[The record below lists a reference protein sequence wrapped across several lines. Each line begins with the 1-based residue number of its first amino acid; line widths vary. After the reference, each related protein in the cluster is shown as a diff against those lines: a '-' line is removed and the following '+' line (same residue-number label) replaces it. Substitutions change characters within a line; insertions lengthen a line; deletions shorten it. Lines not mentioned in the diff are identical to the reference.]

1 MKPCFVSIV
10 MGSDSDKPM
19 MEECGKVLEEFGV
32 PYEYKI
38 ASAHRSPDFTADYAK
53 NLRKRGVRV
62 VIAAAGYSAHLA
74 GVVAAYTTLPVL
86 AVPMDVSP
94 LKGFDSL
101 LSMGQMPAGVPVGT
115 MTIGKS
121 GAKNAAYFAVQ
132 ILALQEE
139 YLVERLRVYREELAR
154 AVESKNK

>member
-1 MKPCFVSIV
+1 MSDPVVAIV
-10 MGSDSDKPM
+10 MGSDSDKPL
-19 MEECGKVLEEFGV
+19 MEESGKVLEEFGV

-38 ASAHRSPDFTADYAK
+38 ASAHRSPEFTAEYAK
-53 NLRKRGVRV
+53 SLQKRGIQV

-86 AVPMDVSP
+86 AVPMDISP
-94 LKGFDSL
+94 LKGLDSL

-121 GAKNAAYFAVQ
+121 GAKNAAYFALQ
-132 ILALQEE
+132 ILGLKDETLAD
-139 YLVERLRVYREELAR
+139 RLRTYRKELAR
-154 AVESKNK
+154 SVELKNK

>member
-19 MEECGKVLEEFGV
+19 MEESGKVLEEFGV
-32 PYEYKI
+32 PYETKI
-38 ASAHRSPDFTADYAK
+38 ASAHRSPDFTAAYAK
-53 NLRKRGVRV
+53 NLRNRGVRV

-94 LKGFDSL
+94 LKGLDSL
-101 LSMGQMPAGVPVGT
+101 LSMGQMPAGIPVGT

-121 GAKNAAYFAVQ
+121 GAKNAAYFAIQ
-132 ILALQEE
+132 ILALQDES
-139 YLVERLRVYREELAR
+139 LTERLRLYREELAR
-154 AVESKNK
+154 SVESKNK

>member
-1 MKPCFVSIV
+1 MKPCLVSIV

-19 MEECGKVLEEFGV
+19 MEESGKVLEEFGV
-32 PYEYKI
+32 SYEYKI

-53 NLRKRGVRV
+53 NLQKRGVQV

-94 LKGFDSL
+94 LKGLDSL
-101 LSMGQMPAGVPVGT
+101 LSMGQMPAGIPVGT

-121 GAKNAAYFAVQ
+121 GAKNAAYFALQ
-132 ILALQEE
+132 ILALQDDS
-139 YLVERLRVYREELAR
+139 LAERLRVYREELAR